1 MKDLQQQFEHA
12 LLECKTAK
20 DVEELRLQYLGRKG
34 IIQNEMRRLR
44 EVPAEERPSVG
55 AKVNAL
61 KEYIEGKIA
70 QFLSRIV
77 EQEREMQMA
86 GERIDATL
94 PGRRRFLGSKH
105 PIPTT
110 IDEILRILKDLGFSV
125 QNGPQIESEYYNFEV
140 LNFAPD
146 HPAKDMQDTFYVEP
160 GIVLRTHTTNV
171 QGRIM
176 EKIAPPVR
184 IACPGRCFRNEE
196 VSARSHCFFHQVD
209 ALYVDQGV
217 TMQDLFWTFREFVQ
231 RLFRRDDLEVRF
243 RPSYFP
249 FVEPGTECDASC
261 LVCNGKGCQL
271 CKYSGWLEICGAGM
285 VHPQVLRNVGIDPEK
300 YQGYAWGMGVERLI
314 MLRHSIKD
322 IRLFSEND
330 VRFLRQFHGV

>member
-1 MKDLQQQFEHA
+1 MKCVQEQFEHA

-20 DVEELRLQYLGRKG
+20 DVEALKLRYLGKKG
-34 IIQNEMRRLR
+34 IIQDQMRLLK
-44 EVPAEERPSVG
+44 EVSPEQRPAVG
-55 AKVNAL
+55 AQVNAL
-61 KEYIEGKIA
+61 KVYIEGKLD

-77 EQEREMQMA
+77 DQEREQRMA
-86 GERIDATL
+86 GERLDVTL
-94 PGRRRFLGSKH
+94 PGRAHFLGSKH
-105 PIPTT
+105 PIPAT
-110 IDEILRILKDLGFSV
+110 IDEIVRILKDLGFSAQV
-125 QNGPQIESEYYNFEV
+125 GPQIETEYYNFEV

-146 HPAKDMQDTFYVEP
+146 HPAKDMQDTFYIEP
-160 GIVLRTHTTNV
+160 GILLRTQTSNV
-171 QGRIM
+171 QGRVM
-176 EKIAPPVR
+176 ERTSPPIR

-196 VSARSHCFFHQVD
+196 VSARSHCFFHQVE
-209 ALYVDQGV
+209 ALYIDQGV
-217 TMQDLFWTFREFVQ
+217 SMQDLFSTFREFVQ
-231 RLFRRDDLEVRF
+231 RLFQRDDLEVRF

-249 FVEPGTECDASC
+249 FVEPGTECDATC

-314 MLRHSIKD
+314 MLRHSIRD

-330 VRFLRQFHGV
+330 MRFLRQFHGA